1 MFQHHDDGLS
11 LVEVLIAMFLLA
23 VLSLAVL
30 PLIISATSLSV
41 TNRDVIA
48 ATTLANARL
57 APLRA
62 QFPLES
68 SPPKKCDSELLPTLA
83 AIAASGSVDAN
94 NPKLTVTVIATP
106 EVTEASVLKVCP
118 TAVTN
123 YPRSI
128 LVTATVKD
136 GARVLATV
144 PTRILVGAP

>member
-1 MFQHHDDGLS
+1 MFQRHDEGFS

-62 QFPLES
+62 SFPLES
-68 SPPKKCDSELLPTLA
+68 TPPKKCTTELLPALA
-83 AIAASGSVDAN
+83 LIAASGTSDLS
-94 NPKLTVTVIATP
+94 NPKLTITVTATP
-106 EVTEASVLKVCP
+106 EVTEATVLKVCP
-118 TAVTN
+118 TSTAY

-128 LVTATVKD
+128 LITATVKD
-136 GARVLATV
+136 GAKVLATV